1 MAVKVDVLKDDEI
14 EEFSH
19 LVDFVF
25 DEYVGKDYS
34 EAGKKTFKDYTNA
47 EAILERMKD
56 RSTFYLAKDEEWIIG
71 ALEIRDKNH
80 ISLFFVDKEY
90 QGKGIGR
97 ELFERYLS
105 DVKSQGITE
114 VSVNASIYGEGMYT
128 ALGFKRLSA
137 LQEKDGILFIPM
149 MYSL

>member
-1 MAVKVDVLKDDEI
+1 MTVKIDFLKENEI

-34 EAGKKTFKDYTNA
+34 EEGKKTFKAYTSS
-47 EAILERMKD
+47 ESILERMKG
-56 RSTFYLAKDEEWIIG
+56 RSTFYIAKDEEWIIG

-97 ELFERYLS
+97 ELFQRYIS
-105 DVKSQGITE
+105 DIQPLGITE
-114 VSVNASIYGEGMYT
+114 VSVNASIYGEKIYA
-128 ALGFKRLSA
+128 ALGFIKFGN

-149 MYSL
+149 IYTL